1 MWRAVVSGTGWVN
14 RPGIATRTKGR
25 AAKVAKALSRVNLSD
40 RSDHRPEQ
48 LSGGQRQRVAIARSI
63 VMEPKVLLA
72 DEPTGNLDSTSG
84 SEIIDL
90 IEELN
95 QGGLTLIVVT
105 HDKEISRRSDRIV
118 ELLDGKIIADKEH

>member
-1 MWRAVVSGTGWVN
+1 
-14 RPGIATRTKGR
+14 
-25 AAKVAKALSRVNLSD
+25 
-40 RSDHRPEQ
+40 
-48 LSGGQRQRVAIARSI
+48 
-63 VMEPKVLLA
+63 MEPKVLLA

-118 ELLDGKIIADKEH
+118 ELLDGKIITDKEH